1 MNRSITIAY
10 DDALPSVL
18 SKNGRAGAN
27 RWVVAKATAK
37 LRAAGQELILEAMQ
51 NAGIDR
57 PRDEDP
63 PVFAKAHFTITNY
76 WVETHQL
83 DDDGL
88 AAASAALV
96 DAFKDMDIISDDNPR
111 VVTREYRGG
120 AGFRVPHMDQRRVTV
135 TVTEVL
141 QRPEPSD

>member
-1 MNRSITIAY
+1 MPRSISFTY
-10 DDALPSVL
+10 PYELDAVL
-18 SKNGRAGAN
+18 SKNARAGAN
-27 RWVVAKATAK
+27 RWVVRTATAK

-96 DAFKDMDIISDDNPR
+96 DAFKDMDIISDDNPQ

-120 AGFRVPHMDQRRVTV
+120 DGFRVPHMVDRRVTV
-135 TVTEVL
+135 KCEEVL
-141 QRPEPSD
+141 A